1 MILNSIDVAST
12 DTADYI
18 GLSDYTKTALKGF
31 VEIDASSLSC
41 YPNLGLRN

>member
-1 MILNSIDVAST
+1 MMLNNIEDAST

-31 VEIDASSLSC
+31 VAIDDSSLSC